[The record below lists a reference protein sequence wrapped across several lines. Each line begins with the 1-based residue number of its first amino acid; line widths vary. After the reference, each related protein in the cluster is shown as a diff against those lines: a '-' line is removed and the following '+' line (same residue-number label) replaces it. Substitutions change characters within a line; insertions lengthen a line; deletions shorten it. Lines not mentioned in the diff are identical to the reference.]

1 MAKSMPGQPS
11 SLFQKTHGIGI
22 KDETGLVG
30 KGRVEGV
37 GEAQEDDER
46 RPLDP
51 GRRRHV
57 LRVRGEGEEGEEDD
71 EEELQLLAE
80 RSAHGCC
87 FFGGVCCAVF
97 ERGEKWERVVLEVKM
112 LSYRSNLLVATD
124 GRRTKLKKREIEK
137 DIDNT
142 KRTTVARL
150 T

>member
-1 MAKSMPGQPS
+1 MAKSMSGQPS
-11 SLFQKTHGIGI
+11 SLPPKTHGIGI
-22 KDETGLVG
+22 KDETGLVRE
-30 KGRVEGV
+30 GRVEGV

-51 GRRRHV
+51 GRRRRV

-97 ERGEKWERVVLEVKM
+97 ERGEKWEMVVLEVN
-112 LSYRSNLLVATD
+112 STSSRSNFCLPRRTDD
-124 GRRTKLKKREIEK
+124 GRR
-137 DIDNT
+137 N
-142 KRTTVARL
+142 
-150 T
+150 

>member
-1 MAKSMPGQPS
+1 MAKSMPGYPS

-51 GRRRHV
+51 GRRRSV
-57 LRVRGEGEEGEEDD
+57 LRVGGEGEEGEEDN

-87 FFGGVCCAVF
+87 FFGRVCCAGF
-97 ERGEKWERVVLEVKM
+97 ERGDKWEKVVLEVKM
-112 LSYRSNLLVATD
+112 MSYRSDLLRD
-124 GRRTKLKKREIEK
+124 GRTTDEIEKKREIEK
-137 DIDNT
+137 DNT